1 MRVNQLSCCA
11 DNCENNKDGY
21 CLLSSIEV
29 SGMAAQNS
37 FSTYCES
44 FVPQLGRFLS
54 KNKLNS
60 PYADIKCT
68 VKECVYNLNSCCTA
82 KYVDIAGHSATT
94 IDDTLCSTFR
104 RTSM

>member
-11 DNCENNKDGY
+11 DNCENNKNGY

-29 SGMAAQNS
+29 SGLAAENS
-37 FSTYCES
+37 FSTYCKS
-44 FVPQLGRFLS
+44 FVPHSETFLS

-60 PYADIKCT
+60 PYADIKCSA
-68 VKECVYNLNSCCTA
+68 KECAYNSNSCCTA
-82 KYVDIAGHSATT
+82 NYVDIAGYESTT

-104 RTSM
+104 RTNM